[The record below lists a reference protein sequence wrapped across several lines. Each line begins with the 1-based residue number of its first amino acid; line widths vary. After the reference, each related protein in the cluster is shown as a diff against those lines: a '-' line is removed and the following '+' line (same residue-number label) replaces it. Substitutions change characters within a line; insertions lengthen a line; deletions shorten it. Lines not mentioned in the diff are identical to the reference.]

1 MTKVFFYN
9 CSDENK
15 KLKKNISFIS
25 DKEIYIMDGV
35 DILQPVF
42 ILSDFDITNIN
53 YCYIDKFK
61 RYYFIEWT
69 TQENGMFLATCKVDV
84 LFTYKNS
91 ILTISA
97 LIKKQDFVYDEFLI
111 DETVK
116 EKVGT
121 FTEKKK
127 IGSIGNT
134 ISYVLTVTGGGE

>member
-25 DKEIYIMDGV
+25 DKEIYIMEGV
-35 DILQPVF
+35 DILRPVF

-97 LIKKQDFVYDEFLI
+97 LIKRQEFVYDDFLI
-111 DETVK
+111 DENVK

>member
-97 LIKKQDFVYDEFLI
+97 LIKKQEFVYDEFLI
-111 DETVK
+111 DENVK

>member
-1 MTKVFFYN
+1 MTKIFFYN
-9 CSDENK
+9 CADENK

-25 DKEIYIMDGV
+25 DTEIYIMDGV
-35 DILQPVF
+35 DILRPIF
-42 ILSDFDITNIN
+42 ILSDFDIANIN

-69 TQENGMFLATCKVDV
+69 TQENGMFLATCKVDA

-97 LIKKQDFVYDEFLI
+97 LIKRQEFVYDDFLI
-111 DETVK
+111 DENVK

>member
-1 MTKVFFYN
+1 MTKIFFYN
-9 CSDENK
+9 CADENK

-25 DKEIYIMDGV
+25 EKEIYIMEGV

-42 ILSDFDITNIN
+42 ILSDFDIANIN

-69 TQENGMFLATCKVDV
+69 SQENGMFLATCKVDV

-97 LIKKQDFVYDEFLI
+97 LIKRQEFVYDEFLI
-111 DETVK
+111 DENVK

>member
-25 DKEIYIMDGV
+25 DKEIYIMEGV
-35 DILQPVF
+35 DILRPVF
-42 ILSDFDITNIN
+42 ILSDFDIANIN

-69 TQENGMFLATCKVDV
+69 TQENGMFLATCKVDA

-97 LIKKQDFVYDEFLI
+97 LIKRQEFVYDEFLI
-111 DETVK
+111 DENVK

>member
-15 KLKKNISFIS
+15 KLKKNISFILE
-25 DKEIYIMDGV
+25 KEIYIMDGV
-35 DILQPVF
+35 DILRPVF
-42 ILSDFDITNIN
+42 ILSDFDIANIN

-69 TQENGMFLATCKVDV
+69 TQENEMFLATCKVDA

-91 ILTISA
+91 ILPISA
-97 LIKKQDFVYDEFLI
+97 LIKRQEFIYDEFLI
-111 DETVK
+111 DENIK